1 MKANQLVQKLGQK
14 LLGQMVNTPAM
25 GEYPGGVAT
34 VVQLAPDQN
43 APEIAFQVNLPQWG
57 EIGVFEHENVSVLV
71 DKLGAIQLHEN
82 WRN

>member
-14 LLGQMVNTPAM
+14 QLGQMVNTPAA

-34 VVQLAPDQN
+34 VTQLAPDGN
-43 APEIAFQVNLPQWG
+43 APEIAFQVSLPQWG
-57 EIGVFEHENVSVLV
+57 TIGVFEHEDVSVLV
-71 DKLGAIQLHEN
+71 DEFSPPQFNEH